1 LLAGIEPRMKGVY
14 DSLAPKD
21 DPASLAMRARLATG
35 MAQSMLERAG
45 LAADKAEADKLR
57 KESKQLVLDA
67 ATLAQKAIKAAADD
81 PSANL
86 AMSDVLRLQ
95 GKPQKDV
102 QRYLEAAKA
111 KGAADKELARSIAV
125 GDALVLERDGKLDD
139 AAKVLAGTDGAGD
152 TRVQQELAMVAYAQG
167 KSADAKPFVDQILAS
182 TPDHD
187 VARALQKRLDTSVA
201 KTDPMPNEGSGSVH
215 HDPTPPP
222 NTGNNGGNNG
232 GGGGDYDT
240 LVARADKLAVSNCS
254 SAMTAYGKAL
264 EQKPTGVEALTG
276 MGYCYLN
283 GKQFASAFSKFRSA
297 LAVSQRFEPALA
309 GVAETYQQQGNREQA
324 VEAWQ
329 KYLEAYPGSAKAT
342 KQLQILGAGATPPPP
357 TPTPTPQTNGGSAES
372 PTPTSQPQKP
382 VAGDGSAS

>member
-1 LLAGIEPRMKGVY
+1 
-14 DSLAPKD
+14 
-21 DPASLAMRARLATG
+21 
-35 MAQSMLERAG
+35 
-45 LAADKAEADKLR
+45 
-57 KESKQLVLDA
+57 
-67 ATLAQKAIKAAADD
+67 
-81 PSANL
+81 
-86 AMSDVLRLQ
+86 MSDVLRLQ
-95 GKPQKDV
+95 GKAQKDV

-125 GDALVLERDGKLDD
+125 GDALALERDGKLDD
-139 AAKVLAGTDGAGD
+139 AAKALAGVDGAGD

-167 KSADAKPFVDQILAS
+167 KPADAKPFVDQILAS

-187 VARALQKRLDTSVA
+187 VARALQKRLETSVA

-215 HDPTPPP
+215 EQVHHDPTPP
-222 NTGNNGGNNG
+222 NTNSG

-240 LVARADKLAVSNCS
+240 LVGKADKLAVSNCS
-254 SAMTAYGKAL
+254 SAMTVYGKAL

-309 GVAETYQQQGNREQA
+309 GVAETYQQQGNRDQA

-329 KYLEAYPGSAKAT
+329 RYLEAYPGSAKAT
-342 KQLQILGAGATPPPP
+342 KQLQILGAGATPTPP
-357 TPTPTPQTNGGSAES
+357 TPTPTPTPTPPPTNSGGDTPS
-372 PTPTSQPQKP
+372 PTSQPQKP
-382 VAGDGSAS
+382 AAGDGSAS